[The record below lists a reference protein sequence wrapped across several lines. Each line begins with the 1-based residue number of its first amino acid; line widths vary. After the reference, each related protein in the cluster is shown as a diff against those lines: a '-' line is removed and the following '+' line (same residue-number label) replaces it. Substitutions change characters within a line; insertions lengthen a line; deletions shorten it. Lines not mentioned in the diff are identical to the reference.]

1 MISKRVD
8 MQEIKKK
15 LETKKNEIEQRLQ
28 ALLKDKRRYGE
39 AIPQD
44 FSDQA
49 QMIEND
55 EVIDSLDKLEREELS
70 QINEALKK
78 LENGSYGVC
87 INCNSEISI
96 NRLRAMPYALLC
108 IDCTH

>member
-1 MISKRVD
+1 

-87 INCNSEISI
+87 INCGSEISI